1 MAAPHLTLN
10 PHLETCPDFTDAAF
24 KSSRDLIVAGASLGT
39 PMTDAEAAA
48 HMATGWNTA
57 RDARKPL
64 WDAQVQADA
73 DQAAADAAALTAQ
86 EEADRTA
93 ADAAAEA
100 ERAEAEKKKPK
111 LGDFDKTLLIPDFLG
126 PRASNFAKKK
136 LDDKEYV
143 ELWYWTREGC
153 LDAEAHR
160 GGVEADESFGITQ
173 VGSTLSLK
181 PLTAYKA
188 SKKVVRDEDLS
199 WAQLTV
205 AKTGFLA
212 AIEAA
217 GWPVEHRAALASFF
231 YAIENHDTRM
241 NHDDYAD
248 AILVIYAA
256 RSRRFWHDM
265 LAQGRGF
272 NLALINEKLLG
283 QISQEFH
290 NKLRNSGYRA
300 VRVFTP
306 PLYLLLMFA
315 LLFTSSSPPFPSQ
328 PFPYARE

>member
-1 MAAPHLTLN
+1 MTAPRLTLD
-10 PHLETCPDFTDAAF
+10 PYLDICPDFSDAAF
-24 KSSRDLIVAGASLGT
+24 QSTRDLMLAGAAQGT
-39 PMTDAEAAA
+39 PITDAEAAA
-48 HMATGWNTA
+48 QMATGWNTA
-57 RDARKPL
+57 LDARKL
-64 WDAQVQADA
+64 IWDAQVQADA
-73 DQAAADAAALTAQ
+73 TQAAADAAALAAQ
-86 EEADRTA
+86 EAADKTA

-100 ERAEAEKKKPK
+100 ERLEAEKKKPK
-111 LGDFDKTLLIPDFLG
+111 LGDFDKTLLIPDYLG

-143 ELWYWTREGC
+143 ELWYWTKEGC
-153 LDAEAHR
+153 LDAESHR

-188 SKKVVRDEDLS
+188 SKKVVCDEDLS

-217 GWPVEHRAALASFF
+217 GWPLDHRAALASFF
-231 YAIENHDTRM
+231 YAIENHETRM

-248 AILVIYAA
+248 VILVIYAA
-256 RSRRFWHDM
+256 RSRRFWHDA

-272 NLALINEKLLG
+272 NLELINEKLLG

-290 NKLRNSGYRA
+290 NKLRNSSYRA
-300 VRVFTP
+300 VRVFNRSRYIVLIFVP
-306 PLYLLLMFA
+306 
-315 LLFTSSSPPFPSQ
+315 FTSLPLSFV
-328 PFPYARE
+328 